1 VDKRFQQYV
10 FRNPA
15 LANRFPLQ
23 SGQCVQSVSG
33 SVSLESFDLVV
44 IGSGPAGEKGA
55 AQAAYF
61 GKRVAVIERAPNLG
75 GAGVNTGTVPS
86 KTLRESALYFSG
98 LRQRG
103 LYGIDYSLREGLT
116 VQGFMH
122 RKDAVVS
129 AERLKIASNLAA
141 HKIELI
147 RGTASFED
155 AHTIKVVNGEIAPR
169 LLYGEVILIATG
181 SRPHRPPEIPFD
193 DKSIFDSDS
202 ILTMDQI
209 PKSMIVVGGGVIGC
223 EYASIFTALGVEVTL
238 VDGRE
243 RLLPFLD
250 GEISELLRARLANLG
265 LKFCFQERV
274 NKTERTV
281 AGVRMVLAS
290 GKIVEAETALLAAG
304 RRGAVEDLSLER
316 AGLGINPRGNIDAND
331 RYQTHVPHIY
341 AAGDVIGFP
350 ALAST
355 SMEQARVAICHAF
368 GFPYKQR
375 LASQLPMGIYTI
387 PEISAVGETMESCDI
402 RKIHY
407 AVGRAHYANNAR
419 GQIIGESTG
428 MLKLIFHPD
437 NKQLLGVQ
445 IFGENATELI
455 HLGMAVLESGGTID
469 TFIDLVF
476 NFPTLSELYKYA
488 AYDGLGNIAGH
499 KLREG

>member
-1 VDKRFQQYV
+1 V
-10 FRNPA
+10 
-15 LANRFPLQ
+15 
-23 SGQCVQSVSG
+23 
-33 SVSLESFDLVV
+33 ESFDLIV

-61 GKRVAVIERAPNLG
+61 GKHVALIERRAELG

-103 LYGIDYSLREGLT
+103 LYGIDYSLRGGLT

-129 AERLKIASNLAA
+129 AERVKIAANLAA

-147 RGTASFED
+147 PGTGRFED
-155 AHTIKVVNGEIAPR
+155 PHTINVVDQYGAPR
-169 LLYGEVILIATG
+169 MLRGEVILIATG
-181 SRPHRPPEIPFD
+181 SKPHRPPEIPFD
-193 DKSIFDSDS
+193 DTSIFDSDS
-202 ILTMDQI
+202 ILAMGHM

-223 EYASIFTALGVEVTL
+223 EYASIFTAMDVAITL

-250 GEISELLRARLANLG
+250 AEISELLRARLANLWVTI
-265 LKFCFQERV
+265 LFNERP
-274 NKTERTV
+274 KATKRTTD
-281 AGVRMVLAS
+281 GVLMTLSS
-290 GKIVEAETALLAAG
+290 GQVVKAETALFAAG
-304 RRGAVEDLSLER
+304 RRGVVEGLGLEK
-316 AGLGINPRGNIDAND
+316 AGLGINQRGNIDVND
-331 RYQTHVPHIY
+331 QYQTGVPHIY

-355 SMEQARVAICHAF
+355 SMEQGRVAMCHAF

-387 PEISAVGETMESCDI
+387 PEISAVGETEESC
-402 RKIHY
+402 REKKIEY
-407 AVGRAHYANNAR
+407 EVGRAKYANNAR
-419 GQIIGESTG
+419 GQIIGDLSG
-428 MLKLIFHPD
+428 ILKLIFRRD

-445 IFGENATELI
+445 ILGESATELI
-455 HLGMAVLESGGTID
+455 HLGMAVLEAGGTID
-469 TFIDLVF
+469 TFIELVF
-476 NFPTLSELYKYA
+476 NYPTLSEMYKYA
-488 AYDGLGNIAGH
+488 AYDGLGNLAGH